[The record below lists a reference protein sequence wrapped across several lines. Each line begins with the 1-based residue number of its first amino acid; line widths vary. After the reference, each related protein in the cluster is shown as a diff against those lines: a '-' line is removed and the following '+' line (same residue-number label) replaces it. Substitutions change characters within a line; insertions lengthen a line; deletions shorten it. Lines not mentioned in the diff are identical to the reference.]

1 MSEIYVFSPAEDEND
16 YDTLGLCGALL
27 PTECTF
33 EETANGES
41 ILNLTHPLDEF
52 GRYSFLQRGYILVV
66 PVPVRTTPEIQNGK
80 CVSVVW
86 KYKIKTTITGKAQ
99 RTLYKKNTGS
109 KRKKLMK
116 AGDEFTVVFK
126 SNDDEK
132 RWKVK
137 TKYGTGW
144 MNSDP
149 NGIAYDLITTYNGL
163 ENNANK
169 IQEIQSPWTVSD
181 QYFRIYETK
190 RGLDSISVTARHIS
204 YDLLYNVTRYENG
217 NEVKLQDA
225 LNGILNGCYNTSHG
239 FKAYTNIANVQTGLY
254 YNGKNPI
261 EVFLDPED
269 GICSRYKVD
278 LIRDNDELYFLDDPG
293 LNRGVRIQYSKNMTG
308 IDFTES
314 DDEVATRIIPVGEK
328 KNGDPLYLDA
338 NDPSKRYIDITTYV
352 KAHNNLSFI
361 TEDNPNGNVP
371 VYPVPHTY
379 YLTCENCK
387 IGEKDSKG
395 GKITEKIAKER
406 MREQAN
412 KMFENECYNPKIQMS
427 VEFVNLGD
435 TEEYQ
440 QFKNLENSFLFDYVI
455 VQHPR
460 LNINVTAQIVKIK
473 WDCLRDRMS
482 GVEIGSVG
490 ETIANM
496 GFTSW
501 QIPAGFSGSK
511 IAAGS
516 IGSSSIGKGVI
527 VADHIQSKT
536 LNVELFNAGTITTDE
551 LYATIAHIA
560 AAEINDATIQNATI
574 DHAKIK
580 EAAIEIARIA
590 QGKIDEAEIGEANID
605 KANIDDA
612 EIKKLAAA
620 IAEIERATIDYLSA
634 DRAEIDNALIDWAN
648 IQNLTAQT
656 AAIAKANMGE
666 VSIDVANIDWAAIK
680 TLSADLADVAQA
692 RIDSAEIGEATIR
705 KLTAEVT
712 DTVTLTAQNADMD
725 FATAQRLVTS
735 SMIMDQGVGGSLTI
749 KNLVATSAMFVQAT
763 MGTLTLKGSD
773 GKYYNVVVDADG
785 TIHTEEVTV
794 SASEIDAGETVT
806 GRKIVETQA
815 LIDDLNS
822 TNIRAQSI
830 ITRDIFAAAL
840 TAGKISASQAFLAS
854 ATIPTLYAT
863 AIKAIGDS
871 LDLSANES
879 ISLIV
884 GGTVDAVKTGG
895 RNYLRESSNLFDDRF
910 YTLLDE
916 RLIVAV
922 ADEFI
927 VDEDIAVL

>member
-1 MSEIYVFSPAEDEND
+1 MSDIYVFSPSYDDDD
-16 YDTLGLCGALL
+16 YDSMGLCGALS

-41 ILNLTHPLDEF
+41 ILTLNHPIDEYE
-52 GRYSFLQRGYILVV
+52 RYSFLQRGYILVV

-86 KYKIKTTITGKAQ
+86 KYKIKSSITGKAQ
-99 RTLYKKNTGS
+99 RTLYKKNTGK

-116 AGDEFTVVFK
+116 AGDEFTVVYK
-126 SNDDEK
+126 SQDDEK

-144 MNSDP
+144 MNSDS
-149 NGIAYDLITTYNGL
+149 NGVAYDLITTYTGL
-163 ENNANK
+163 ENNANV
-169 IQEIQSPWTVSD
+169 IQEIQSPWTVAD

-190 RGLDSISVTARHIS
+190 KNIDSISVSARHIS

-225 LNGILNGCYNTSHG
+225 LNGVLNNCYSSHG
-239 FKAYTNIANVQTGLY
+239 FKAYTNITNVQTGIY

-261 EVFLDPED
+261 EAFLDPEE

-293 LNRGVRIQYSKNMTG
+293 INRGVQIRYSKNMTG
-308 IDFTES
+308 VDFTES
-314 DDEVATRIIPVGEK
+314 EDEVATRIIPVGEK

-338 NDPSKRYIDITTYV
+338 DASKRYIDIETYV
-352 KAHNNLSFI
+352 KGNKNLSFI
-361 TEDNPNGNVP
+361 TDTNPNGNVP
-371 VYPVPHTY
+371 KYAIPHVY
-379 YLTCENCK
+379 YLKCDNCK
-387 IGEKDSKG
+387 VGDKDSNG
-395 GKITEKIAKER
+395 GKITEKIAKDR

-412 KMFENECYNPKIQMS
+412 KKFDEECYNPKIQMS
-427 VEFVNLGD
+427 VEFLNLGD
-435 TEEYQ
+435 TEEYK

-473 WDCLRDRMS
+473 WDCLRDRMT

-490 ETIANM
+490 ETIGNV
-496 GFTSW
+496 GITSW

-516 IGSSSIGKGVI
+516 IGSSALGEDIISAK
-527 VADHIQSKT
+527 HIQAET
-536 LNVELFNAGTITTDE
+536 INAQMFNAKTITTDE
-551 LYATIAHIA
+551 LYATLAHIA
-560 AAEINDATIQNATI
+560 AAEINNATI
-574 DHAKIK
+574 EEANINHLNVKEAALELASIAHAKI
-580 EAAIEIARIA
+580 E
-590 QGKIDEAEIGEANID
+590 EAEIDTANID
-605 KANIDDA
+605 TANVENANIQ
-612 EIKKLAAA
+612 KLAATL
-620 IAEIERATIDYLSA
+620 AEIERATIDYLSS

-656 AAIAKANMGE
+656 AAIAKANIGD
-666 VSIDVANIDWAAIK
+666 VSIDVANINWAQIE
-680 TLSADLADVAQA
+680 TLSNRLADIAQA
-692 RIDSAEIGEATIR
+692 RINHADIDQAVINQ
-705 KLTAEVT
+705 LTADVT
-712 DTVTLTAQNADMD
+712 STVTLTAKNADVD

-735 SMIMDQGVGGSLTI
+735 AMIMDQGVGGSLTI

-773 GKYYNVVVDADG
+773 GKYYNVVIESDG
-785 TIHTEEVTV
+785 TMHTEEVTV
-794 SASEIDAGETVT
+794 SASEIAAGETAS

-815 LIDDLNS
+815 LIEDLNS
-822 TNIRAQSI
+822 TNIKAQSI
-830 ITRDIFAAAL
+830 ITRDIFTAAL

-863 AIKAIGDS
+863 AIKAIGDT

-879 ISLIV
+879 INLVV
-884 GGTVDAVKTGG
+884 GGAMTQVKTGG
-895 RNYLRESSNLFDDRF
+895 RNYLRESINLFDSRF
-910 YTLLDE
+910 YTLLDN
-916 RLIVAV
+916 RLVVAL
-922 ADEFI
+922 ADEFE
-927 VDEDIAVL
+927 VDEDICVL